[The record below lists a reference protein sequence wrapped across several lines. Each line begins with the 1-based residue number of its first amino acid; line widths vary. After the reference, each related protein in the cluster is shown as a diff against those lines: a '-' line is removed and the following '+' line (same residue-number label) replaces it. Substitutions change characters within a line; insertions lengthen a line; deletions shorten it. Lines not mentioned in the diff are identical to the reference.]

1 MTERDPKLGPRPRL
15 VTESS
20 TAKDQDIGATAIAVM
35 GAVEKHCLPRHGLQ
49 VALNVLLSAFI
60 NLGLSRGV
68 PPDILRGMLKT
79 TAEQVEAV
87 AAARKLYEAE
97 GGNTPE
103 TAA

>member
-1 MTERDPKLGPRPRL
+1 MSERNPKQGPRPRI

-20 TAKDQDIGATAIAVM
+20 PAKDQDIGATAIAVM
-35 GAVEKHCLPRHGLQ
+35 GVLEKHCLPRHGLQ

-68 PPDILRGMLKT
+68 PPDILRGMLET
-79 TAEQVEAV
+79 TAGQVQAV
-87 AAARKLYEAE
+87 ATARELYEAE
-97 GGNTPE
+97 AGNTPE

>member
-1 MTERDPKLGPRPRL
+1 MSKRDPKQGPRPRI
-15 VTESS
+15 VTENSP
-20 TAKDQDIGATAIAVM
+20 AEDQDIGATAIAMM
-35 GAVEKHCLPRHGLQ
+35 GALEKHCLPRHGLPA
-49 VALNVLLSAFI
+49 ALNVLLSAFV

-68 PPDILRGMLKT
+68 PPDILRGMLET
-79 TAEQVEAV
+79 TAEQVETV